1 MKSRMDAPLCV
12 AGQET
17 LHMVKFWY
25 LLFYNILERIV
36 FFIVSQNSVALTSRL
51 QLINLC

>member
-36 FFIVSQNSVALTSRL
+36 FFGCFSEFSSTDIQTA
-51 QLINLC
+51 IN